1 MTPLSMADTGL
12 VCNVEGLCRM
22 FRYSL
27 VAIVGLLAVF
37 PLLAQARENP
47 EAGQWFLSPLG
58 AMMDS
63 PNDYGVGNMSGGGIG
78 IGYGLTD
85 NLAAELSYLTWDGD
99 DGDGSSTWVTGLWS
113 LPKASKSF
121 QPFVLLGGGSGKFD
135 PSGQKSDTRTQL
147 FGGFGAFGDLG
158 ERFSWRG
165 DFRAVKTD
173 GSGAVDPF
181 GQIGITVFLGKVSP
195 YPLRDS
201 DGDGVPDVNDRC
213 PGTPPGQPVDEH
225 GCEFPPD
232 SDGDG
237 VRDDQDACPDTPAG
251 VAVDSRGC
259 PLDSDGD
266 GVPDYKDKCPN
277 TRAGAKVDEDG
288 CYALPEEPITFTILF
303 DTDKSDIRA
312 DQVATIRR
320 GLELLRQYPTADAV
334 IEGHADYR
342 GRQAYNQALSERRAA
357 SVRDYLVAGGID
369 ADRLSTVGYGETRPV
384 ADNDTPEG
392 QQQNRRATTMTVRI
406 EAE

>member
-1 MTPLSMADTGL
+1 M
-12 VCNVEGLCRM
+12 V
-22 FRYSL
+22 RYSL
-27 VAIVGLLAVF
+27 VIAVALLAGSPF
-37 PLLAQARENP
+37 LAQARENP

-63 PNDYGVGNMSGGGIG
+63 PGDAGVGNLAGGGIG

-85 NLAAELSYLTWDGD
+85 SLAVELSYLSWDGD
-99 DGDGSSTWVTGLWS
+99 DGDGDSTWVTGFWS

-121 QPFVLLGGGSGKFD
+121 QPMVLLGGGRGRFD
-135 PSGQKSDTRTQL
+135 PSGAQSDSRTQF

-158 ERFSWRG
+158 ERLSWRA
-165 DFRAVKTD
+165 DFRAVKTE

-181 GQIGITVFLGKVSP
+181 GQIGITVFLGEVSP

-201 DGDGVPDVNDRC
+201 DGDGVPDMNDKC
-213 PGTPPGQPVDEH
+213 PGTPPGRPVDQD

-237 VRDDQDACPDTPAG
+237 VRDDTDACPDTPAG
-251 VAVDSRGC
+251 VAVDDRGC

-266 GVPDYKDKCPN
+266 GDGVPDYRDRCPD
-277 TRAGAKVDEDG
+277 TLPGTKVDADG
-288 CYALPEEPITFTILF
+288 CYAHPEQPITFTILF
-303 DTDKSDIRA
+303 DTDESGIRSD
-312 DQVATIRR
+312 QESTIRR
-320 GLELLRQYPTADAV
+320 GLELLRQYPITDAV

-342 GRQAYNQALSERRAA
+342 GRGAYNLGLSERRAA

-369 ADRLSTVGYGETRPV
+369 AGRLTVSGYGEERPA
-384 ADNDTPEG
+384 ADNSTPAG
-392 QQQNRRATTMTVRI
+392 QQQNRRVTTMTVRVS
-406 EAE
+406 ADRGRR